1 MNSSSSYH
9 SRRQTGYP
17 EASKDCSTRPPVRYR
32 AVSVDPFRS
41 SFPPVYRNDLN
52 FPISSGSCQPP
63 ALLHHYPVSYRSSSH
78 CYSSAGAMSNRSSLC
93 PSSSA
98 STSGSRYRT
107 TERPAFTPFGAS
119 LPRSSSLSKF
129 APTLPP
135 PAPHTFPHNESRSL
149 ITYFTEYPS
158 PNHSNNHH
166 CNCSY
171 SSPSS
176 QLPRRRES
184 PIKRTGYEVA
194 KNFSHLSVRPSPD
207 YSGTDTDFRSSPYPL
222 GRLNLLLKRTNTRGK
237 LNTMGCS
244 TAEVRPRGVN
254 RVEVETE
261 NEEMP
266 GMKSTETV
274 MPADRDSPDI
284 RVGRAVAVTA
294 ETKPVS
300 RSSSGRSTSPTDAN
314 VNNTTSPASSTSAST
329 SSDAYR
335 HKSSGLHGGRA
346 VNTTTSSTASISSPS
361 SNAIGA
367 NSSSASP
374 ASTAGLVGLS
384 NLGNTCFMN
393 SVIQCLSNTR
403 KLLRVCLAD
412 LYQSALNVN
421 SSMKGNLFTA
431 YADLMRQMWT
441 PSSSTITYVSPQR
454 FRSQVQK
461 FAPRFMGYA
470 QQDAQE
476 FLRYLVQGLHE
487 DVNRVTKRPPSE
499 VPDYDKEDRMP
510 DSKKAA
516 LYWQRYKRIDDSIIA
531 GEHRHERNFY
541 PELLISLSTFIL
553 LVVDLFLGQ
562 LMSTLE
568 CMSCGHKSTT
578 FDPFWD
584 LSLPIPRGSEVDIH
598 NCFHLFTS
606 SEILD
611 GAEQPT
617 CSGCKRRQPCRKSF
631 SIQRFPTILVIH
643 FKRFSGERSRSKLT
657 TFIDYPIEHLDLN
670 RYASHCSPE
679 TNASYRLYAVSNH
692 SGSVF
697 GGHYTASCL
706 HPNLGTWF
714 EFNDTRVRPIRGTE
728 AVSPEAYVL
737 FYERIDGGSA

>member
-17 EASKDCSTRPPVRYR
+17 EASKDYSTRPPIRYR
-32 AVSVDPFRS
+32 AVSVDPLRS
-41 SFPPVYRNDLN
+41 SFPQVYRNDLN

-63 ALLHHYPVSYRSSSH
+63 ALLHRHPVSYRGSSH
-78 CYSSAGAMSNRSSLC
+78 CYSSVGAMSNRSSLFS
-93 PSSSA
+93 PSSA

-107 TERPAFTPFGAS
+107 TERSASTSIGAS

-129 APTLPP
+129 APPLIPH
-135 PAPHTFPHNESRSL
+135 APHTFPYNESRSL
-149 ITYFTEYPS
+149 NNYFTEYS
-158 PNHSNNHH
+158 SHNYSNNHH
-166 CNCSY
+166 WNYPY
-171 SSPSS
+171 SLSPS
-176 QLPRRRES
+176 QLPLRHES
-184 PIKRTGYEVA
+184 PVKRASYEVT

-207 YSGTDTDFRSSPYPL
+207 YSGTDTDFRSSPYPS
-222 GRLNLLLKRTNTRGK
+222 GRNTRRTKGR
-237 LNTMGCS
+237 S
-244 TAEVRPRGVN
+244 EEWAELRPRRVH

-261 NEEMP
+261 NEEIP
-266 GMKSTETV
+266 KMKSTATV
-274 MPADRDSPDI
+274 VPADRDSPDI
-284 RVGRAVAVTA
+284 RASRAVAVTV

-300 RSSSGRSTSPTDAN
+300 RSSSGRSTPPTDAN
-314 VNNTTSPASSTSAST
+314 VNNTTSPTSSTSAST

-335 HKSSGLHGGRA
+335 HNSSGLHGGRA
-346 VNTTTSSTASISSPS
+346 ANITTSSAASISSSS
-361 SNAIGA
+361 SNAIGV
-367 NSSSASP
+367 NSTSS
-374 ASTAGLVGLS
+374 STAGLVGLS

-403 KLLRVCLAD
+403 ELLRVCLD
-412 LYQSALNVN
+412 YVYQSELNVN

-441 PSSSTITYVSPQR
+441 PSCSTITYVSPQR

-531 GEHRHERNFY
+531 
-541 PELLISLSTFIL
+541 
-553 LVVDLFLGQ
+553 DLFLGQ

-631 SIQRFPTILVIH
+631 SIQRFPAILVIH

-679 TNASYRLYAVSNH
+679 TNTSYRLYAVSNH

-706 HPNLGTWF
+706 HPKLGAWF
-714 EFNDTRVRPIRGTE
+714 EFNDTRVRPIRETE

-737 FYERIDGGSA
+737 FYQRIDGGSA

>member
-17 EASKDCSTRPPVRYR
+17 EASKDYSARPSVRCR

-41 SFPPVYRNDLN
+41 SFPPVHRNDLN
-52 FPISSGSCQPP
+52 FPVSSGCCQSS
-63 ALLHHYPVSYRSSSH
+63 ALLHRHPISYRGSSY
-78 CYSSAGAMSNRSSLC
+78 CYSPASAMSSRSPFL
-93 PSSSA
+93 PPSSA
-98 STSGSRYRT
+98 SASGSRYRT
-107 TERPAFTPFGAS
+107 TERAALTSFGAS

-129 APTLPP
+129 TPSLPP
-135 PAPHTFPHNESRSL
+135 HAPHTFPYNEPRSFNN
-149 ITYFTEYPS
+149 YFADY
-158 PNHSNNHH
+158 SNNHH
-166 CNCSY
+166 CNHSCNLS
-171 SSPSS
+171 SS
-176 QLPRRRES
+176 QLLRRTES
-184 PIKRTGYEVA
+184 PIKRANYEVA
-194 KNFSHLSVRPSPD
+194 KNFSHLSVRPSSD
-207 YSGTDTDFRSSPYPL
+207 LSGIDADFRSSPYPL
-222 GRLNLLLKRTNTRGK
+222 GRNTQRV
-237 LNTMGCS
+237 NERIEDR
-244 TAEVRPRGVN
+244 AELCPR
-254 RVEVETE
+254 RVHRVDVESG
-261 NEEMP
+261 NEKIP
-266 GMKSTETV
+266 KVKTTTTV
-274 MPADRDSPDI
+274 VPADRDISDT
-284 RVGRAVAVTA
+284 RGGRAVSVTV
-294 ETKPVS
+294 ETQPVS
-300 RSSSGRSTSPTDAN
+300 RSSSGRSTSPADAN
-314 VNNTTSPASSTSAST
+314 VNNTTSPTSSAST

-335 HKSSGLHGGRA
+335 RKSSGLHGGRA
-346 VNTTTSSTASISSPS
+346 VNTTTSSAASISSS
-361 SNAIGA
+361 SNAVGA
-367 NSSSASP
+367 NFSSVSP
-374 ASTAGLVGLS
+374 TSTAGLVGLS

-403 KLLRVCLAD
+403 DLLHVCLD
-412 LYQSALNVN
+412 YVYQSELNVN

-499 VPDYDKEDRMP
+499 IPDYDKEDRMP

-531 GEHRHERNFY
+531 
-541 PELLISLSTFIL
+541 
-553 LVVDLFLGQ
+553 DLFLGQ

-670 RYASHCSPE
+670 RYAAQCSPE

-706 HPNLGTWF
+706 HPKLGTWF
-714 EFNDTRVRPIRGTE
+714 EFNDTR
-728 AVSPEAYVL
+728 
-737 FYERIDGGSA
+737 

>member
-17 EASKDCSTRPPVRYR
+17 EAPKDYSTRPLVRYR
-32 AVSVDPFRS
+32 AVSVDPLRS
-41 SFPPVYRNDLN
+41 SFPQFYRNDLN
-52 FPISSGSCQPP
+52 FPISSSSCQPP
-63 ALLHHYPVSYRSSSH
+63 ALLHHHPISYRGSSH
-78 CYSSAGAMSNRSSLC
+78 CYSSVNAMSNRSALFL
-93 PSSSA
+93 PPSA
-98 STSGSRYRT
+98 STPGSRYRT
-107 TERPAFTPFGAS
+107 TERSTFISSRPS
-119 LPRSSSLSKF
+119 LSRSSSLSKF
-129 APTLPP
+129 AQQQAPPT
-135 PAPHTFPHNESRSL
+135 PHTFPYNDSRSL
-149 ITYFTEYPS
+149 SNYFTEYS
-158 PNHSNNHH
+158 NSNYSNNHRFKY
-166 CNCSY
+166 SY
-171 SSPSS
+171 SLLPSQMSRRNGSPV
-176 QLPRRRES
+176 
-184 PIKRTGYEVA
+184 KRASYEEV
-194 KNFSHLSVRPSPD
+194 KNFSHLSVCPSPD
-207 YSGTDTDFRSSPYPL
+207 YSGTDTDFRSPPYPS
-222 GRLNLLLKRTNTRGK
+222 GRNPRRINGR
-237 LNTMGCS
+237 S
-244 TAEVRPRGVN
+244 EEWAELHPRRVHH
-254 RVEVETE
+254 VEVETG
-261 NEEMP
+261 NEETP
-266 GMKSTETV
+266 KTKSTAAGIS
-274 MPADRDSPDI
+274 ADCDSADI
-284 RVGRAVAVTA
+284 RVDRAVAVTVEA
-294 ETKPVS
+294 KTVS
-300 RSSSGRSTSPTDAN
+300 RSSSGRSTSPTDVN
-314 VNNTTSPASSTSAST
+314 LNNTTPPTSSASAST

-335 HKSSGLHGGRA
+335 RKSSGLHGGRA
-346 VNTTTSSTASISSPS
+346 ITTITTSSTASISSSSS
-361 SNAIGA
+361 SNAVGI

-374 ASTAGLVGLS
+374 TSTAGLIGLS

-403 KLLRVCLAD
+403 ELLCVCLD
-412 LYQSALNVN
+412 YVYQSELNVN

-441 PSSSTITYVSPQR
+441 PSSSTIAYVSPQR

-499 VPDYDKEDRMP
+499 IPDYDKEDRMP

-531 GEHRHERNFY
+531 
-541 PELLISLSTFIL
+541 
-553 LVVDLFLGQ
+553 DLFLGQ

-598 NCFHLFTS
+598 NCFDLFTS
-606 SEILD
+606 NEILD

-631 SIQRFPTILVIH
+631 SIQRFPKILVIH

-670 RYASHCSPE
+670 RYAAYCSPE

-706 HPNLGTWF
+706 HPKLGTWF
-714 EFNDTRVRPIRGTE
+714 EFNDTRVRPIRKTE
-728 AVSPEAYVL
+728 AVSSEAYVL
-737 FYERIDGGSA
+737 FYQRNDGRSA